1 MPEVSED
8 RYVLLCMMIHVVS
21 CMPHTD
27 AAMPVAGVV
36 ERMSEDMEDGVVS
49 RILIG
54 C

>member
-1 MPEVSED
+1 MSEVSED

-36 ERMSEDMEDGVVS
+36 ERMSDDMEDSAAFRMLV
-49 RILIG
+49 G